1 MENLENDVK
10 KAQLLSDEELKE
22 VVGGEKYNDP
32 TVVQR
37 MKDYCRSK
45 SPAPKCKAER
55 VCVWIN
61 GGCWPDPN
69 QFAY

>member
-1 MENLENDVK
+1 MENDVK
-10 KAQLLSDEELKE
+10 KAQLLTDEELME
-22 VVGGEKYNDP
+22 VVGGEKYTDP

-37 MKDYCRSK
+37 MKDYCRLRFS
-45 SPAPKCKAER
+45 APKCKAER

>member
-1 MENLENDVK
+1 MEQKFEDKKLE
-10 KAQLLSDEELKE
+10 LLTDEELME
-22 VVGGEKYNDP
+22 VVGGEKYNSP
-32 TVVQR
+32 AVVQK
-37 MKDYCRSK
+37 MVNYCRAK

-55 VCVWIN
+55 YCEWVN

>member
-1 MENLENDVK
+1 MENLDLNAK
-10 KAQLLSDEELKE
+10 KLEPLTDEELME
-22 VVGGEKYNDP
+22 VVGGEKYTDP

-37 MKDYCRSK
+37 IKDFCRLK
-45 SPAPKCKAER
+45 SSFPKCKAEKY
-55 VCVWIN
+55 CVWIN

>member
-1 MENLENDVK
+1 MENENKEKVI
-10 KAQLLSDEELKE
+10 LTDEELME
-22 VVGGEKYNDP
+22 VVGGEKYTDP

-37 MKDYCRSK
+37 MKDYCRPK

>member
-1 MENLENDVK
+1 MENDVK
-10 KAQLLSDEELKE
+10 KAQLLTDEELME
-22 VVGGEKYNDP
+22 VVGGEKYTDQ

-37 MKDYCRSK
+37 MKDYCRLK
-45 SPAPKCKAER
+45 SAAPKCKAER

-69 QFAY
+69 QFAYKI